1 MFLASVAIKKSKWN
15 PLCVLANQSCILEAR
30 ILGQNIGVRADAITG
45 GSIPLKAWVYGTIL
59 KPTILNT

>member
-45 GSIPLKAWVYGTIL
+45 GSIPLKA
-59 KPTILNT
+59 